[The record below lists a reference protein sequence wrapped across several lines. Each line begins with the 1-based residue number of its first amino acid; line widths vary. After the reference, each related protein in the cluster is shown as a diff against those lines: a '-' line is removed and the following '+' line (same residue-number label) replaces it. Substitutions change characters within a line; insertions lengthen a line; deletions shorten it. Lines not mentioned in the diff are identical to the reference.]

1 MLAVLIETGRRRA
14 SNSTALLSAFR
25 RVVCVDKR
33 TRSFRRIWT
42 SPIECRELRA
52 RSQWGK
58 QLLLPRDLQEVS
70 LVARHIYRNTC
81 FPFEDYMVCVTRRGK
96 VLRSAQERVAP
107 RLRALCTVQ
116 CEKCRVFDELLQA
129 DEEGDGCVGR
139 NGSRGEGTGKSQL
152 IAQQRAN
159 SGNGAQGKGANW
171 DRSSPSRPSRRRWS

>member
-1 MLAVLIETGRRRA
+1 M
-14 SNSTALLSAFR
+14 
-25 RVVCVDKR
+25 
-33 TRSFRRIWT
+33 
-42 SPIECRELRA
+42 
-52 RSQWGK
+52 
-58 QLLLPRDLQEVS
+58 
-70 LVARHIYRNTC
+70 
-81 FPFEDYMVCVTRRGK
+81 
-96 VLRSAQERVAP
+96 LRSAQERVAP

-139 NGSRGEGTGKSQL
+139 NGSRGDGTGKSQL